1 MGSVQED
8 LALQLSEVIQK
19 IQTVSSELKQ
29 QQQQQAS
36 RPPQLS
42 VEEKYKKICEKM
54 KQLTLE
60 L

>member
-1 MGSVQED
+1 MQED

-19 IQTVSSELKQ
+19 IQTVSSELK

>member
-1 MGSVQED
+1 MQED